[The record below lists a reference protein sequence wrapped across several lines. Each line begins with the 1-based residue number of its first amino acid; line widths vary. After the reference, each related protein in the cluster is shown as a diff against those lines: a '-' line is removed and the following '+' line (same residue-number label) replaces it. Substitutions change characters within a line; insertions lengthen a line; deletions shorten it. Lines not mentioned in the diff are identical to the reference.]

1 MENEHKTFSTRK
13 DASSTSIPRGIVH
26 FPRWFWYSVLSFV
39 LLVSMVH
46 FLSFISRILR
56 RSSSQKSLNVPC
68 SEADTMGD
76 NLSSATKEII
86 NQRCSVLLMLCLVA
100 FAMPHFAGPY
110 IFQSRDASILLRL
123 YWLQYTCSW
132 RCCGHIYRLKVLP
145 PTPLFLPCIK
155 IPSPTPFKL
164 L

>member
-56 RSSSQKSLNVPC
+56 RSSSQKSLNVSC

-76 NLSSATKEII
+76 NLSSATKRNHQSTLQRFSYAVLSCIRNAAFRRTVHIPIAGRFNTSEI
-86 NQRCSVLLMLCLVA
+86 VLTAV
-100 FAMPHFAGPY
+100 Y
-110 IFQSRDASILLRL
+110 
-123 YWLQYTCSW
+123 
-132 RCCGHIYRLKVLP
+132 
-145 PTPLFLPCIK
+145 LFLTVLWAHLQVEGTAPD
-155 IPSPTPFKL
+155 PFIFAVH
-164 L
+164 